1 MLLGETMKE
10 KIHPK
15 YRKVLFVDSST
26 NFKCVCGS
34 ALESQET
41 EVFEGVEYPVVRVAT
56 SSSSHPYFVGGKKY
70 VDAEGRVDK
79 FTKKYQVAAK
89 KAQEA
94 KLEAESAEAKAK
106 ASKAKRKR

>member
-1 MLLGETMKE
+1 MKE
-10 KIHPK
+10 NAHPK
-15 YRKVLFVDSST
+15 YRKILFVDSST
-26 NFKCVCGS
+26 NFKFVCGA
-34 ALESQET
+34 ALDSQEK
-41 EVFEGVEYPVVRVAT
+41 EVFEGVEYPVVRVAI

-94 KLEAESAEAKAK
+94 KLEAEEAETKAK
-106 ASKAKRKR
+106 ASKAKKKK